1 MFKQAKG
8 ITLVSLVITIIVMLI
23 LAGVSLSMVMGENSV
38 LDQATQ
44 AVDETERGTV
54 KDEISMGIGSI
65 QPKYFAQ
72 YSKTTGRLSMYQ
84 ILVSDKHNAE
94 AGIVLSD
101 FANAE
106 KVELFPVKNV
116 PAGEEPGKV
125 LLKYTHTNDNVYE
138 AEITVEQTSLTVGE
152 VVCVSRSN
160 AGTSTEG
167 ASVADDYET
176 TAVVTL
182 PAPAAG
188 GGV

>member
-54 KDEISMGIGSI
+54 KDEISMGVGAI
-65 QPKYFAQ
+65 QTKYFAQ
-72 YSKTTGRLSMYQ
+72 YSSTTDRKSMYE
-84 ILVSDKHNAE
+84 ILMGGEHNE
-94 AGIVLSD
+94 KSGIVLSD

-106 KVELFPVKNV
+106 SVELFPKSDKS
-116 PAGEEPGKV
+116 EV

-138 AEITVEQTSLTVGE
+138 AVITVGQTSLTVGE
-152 VVCVSRSN
+152 TVCVSRASG
-160 AGTSTEG
+160 GTSGVGNSVLNVANTVYNTTAES
-167 ASVADDYET
+167 SVAR
-176 TAVVTL
+176 
-182 PAPAAG
+182 
-188 GGV
+188 